1 MCPKSLCRLKNG
13 FYPLYF
19 MAAILSHCWDLP
31 LLLTQPAKRLC
42 VTCVMF
48 LFGADKASVGRVTHY
63 SVYAFFCDVQAA
75 FLGRF
80 TALKSS
86 LHWLSVKRIKAVE
99 AILNRWTR
107 KALDDEMRGDFLAA
121 LSKAFKRCA

>member
-1 MCPKSLCRLKNG
+1 MCPKSSYRLKNG
-13 FYPLYF
+13 FYPLHF
-19 MAAILSHCWDLP
+19 MAAILSHRWDSS
-31 LLLTQPAKRLC
+31 LLSHQLAKRLC

-63 SVYAFFCDVQAA
+63 LVYAFFCDMQAA

-80 TALKSS
+80 IALESS

-99 AILNRWTR
+99 KILNR
-107 KALDDEMRGDFLAA
+107 
-121 LSKAFKRCA
+121 

>member
-1 MCPKSLCRLKNG
+1 MGTWYVPEIFVPRRLKNG
-13 FYPLYF
+13 FYPLHF

-75 FLGRF
+75 FLGHF

-86 LHWLSVKRIKAVE
+86 LHNIQFLVLLIYSNKASIIVKQKEPIMPIQA
-99 AILNRWTR
+99 T
-107 KALDDEMRGDFLAA
+107 
-121 LSKAFKRCA
+121 